1 MQILLKPTDLLKDP
15 RLRMYHQNSCIFYN
29 SVAYDRDYSGL
40 SVDEDEGMRTARQL
54 GDKTVLFMCNH
65 GILVVGPTVARA
77 FDYVYFLERACMFQV
92 KKLCHAFVPLYSQVE
107 KIERSVLSFIHS
119 FIHSIIHLFVR
130 SFVHS
135 FIHLSTLSSYSLTH
149 PPTLWLTD

>member
-1 MQILLKPTDLLKDP
+1 
-15 RLRMYHQNSCIFYN
+15 MYHQNSCIFYN

-65 GILVVGPTVARA
+65 GILVVGPTVART

-92 KKLCHAFVPLYSQVE
+92 NKLCHAFVGLYSQVE
-107 KIERSVLSFIHS
+107 KIERSISFLPFIHS
-119 FIHSIIHLFVR
+119 FI
-130 SFVHS
+130 
-135 FIHLSTLSSYSLTH
+135 
-149 PPTLWLTD
+149 

>member
-1 MQILLKPTDLLKDP
+1 
-15 RLRMYHQNSCIFYN
+15 MYHQNSCIFYN

-119 FIHSIIHLFVR
+119 FNHSFIR

-135 FIHLSTLSSYSLTH
+135 FIHSFIHIILLLTH
-149 PPTLWLTD
+149 SPTHSLAD